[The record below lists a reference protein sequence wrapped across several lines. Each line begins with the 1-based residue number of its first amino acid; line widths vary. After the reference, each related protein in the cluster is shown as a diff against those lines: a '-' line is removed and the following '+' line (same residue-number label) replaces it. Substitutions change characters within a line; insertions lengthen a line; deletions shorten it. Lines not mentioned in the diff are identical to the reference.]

1 MVKAVEVTANAY
13 LFESVFYNI
22 PSRGDLFLLTDSV
35 HAVKCLVLDHGIPV
49 PTCQQRVRKDASVA
63 CTKHLKDLE

>member
-22 PSRGDLFLLTDSV
+22 ASRGDLFLLPDSV
-35 HAVKCLVLDHGIPV
+35 YAVKGLVLDHGIPLQIV
-49 PTCQQRVRKDASVA
+49 SIRFAKA
-63 CTKHLKDLE
+63 CISLAPNT